1 MANESQEFL
10 VKIDEEWYA
19 REYPDVAISGLTPAE
34 HYRKYGILFGRP
46 ARPSPVEKSDE
57 SMNLPESLLELK
69 RHFIALGVEKGAA
82 KSSGKSAD
90 EPRSLNGM
98 AQKVSSEKSPAKD
111 GPIPVEVAKDERAH
125 QVTEKVASGE
135 PKEKIDK
142 SRTPEAKHSFAELT
156 RLVEAAGLFNKTWYL
171 SEYKDVAR
179 RNSDPVSHYIRHG
192 GREGRDP
199 GPAFSTK
206 WYVSEY
212 GTEIPEGMNAL
223 VHYCLFG
230 KSKGYLTKP
239 PTPEFKVWWM
249 GVTSSEREENLQ
261 SEGNYQSIRTAYD
274 TADRIQNNKHLPAV
288 IIPVY
293 NAPKEVDDCLQAV
306 LTHTENACRV
316 IVIDDA
322 SPDPQIKKIL
332 NKYKGKRN
340 VEIHANKANLGFTKT
355 VNRGIALAGRADV
368 VFLNSDTKVTPGWL
382 RRLRYAAYSDKNI
395 GTVTPFSNNAGAF
408 SAPVAG
414 PDESPVPDW
423 LNLDDYARA
432 ISQASRREYPVV
444 PTGNGFCLYIKRD
457 CLDEV
462 GELDAASFPRGYG
475 EENEFCM
482 RAGRLGWRHIID
494 DTSYVYHVRSASFGE
509 AKRELMA
516 DGRRVVDARY
526 PNYSAAIKEC
536 FNSQSIKDARHQ
548 VRIATDALSKQG
560 NEVRPRILYVLSTY
574 TGGTPQTNQDLMQSL
589 IDRVESFVLRCNSRR
604 MSLMYYQNGEYIE
617 METHILSKE
626 ITAFPHRSEEYDVVI
641 SHWLV
646 KYAIEIVHVR
656 HIAWH
661 GFGLIEQAKKL
672 ELPVV
677 FSFHD
682 FYTICPTVNLLDE
695 TNKYCAGSCT
705 ASSGQCK
712 HSLWTEPDFPP
723 LKNNA
728 IKQWRVMFENLLRKC
743 DAFVTTAQSAKD
755 LLVKNYPFLSGRPF
769 DVVPHGRNFV
779 EFGDVACHY
788 DGEEKLR
795 ILVPGNISNWK
806 GADVV
811 KYLSG
816 HSTAHNFEMHIMG
829 SAADDL
835 LAAPGVVYHGKYQR
849 EEFGEIVE
857 KINPH
862 IGAVFSISL
871 ETYCHT
877 LTEMWSLG
885 IPVLAYDLG
894 AAGDRIKET
903 KAGWLADEVSPE
915 AALEAIL
922 RIKKN
927 SGDVTEKSANVRGWQ
942 LAQGT
947 LHDCHY
953 MAHRYLD
960 IYRSLMCGSAFSISA
975 TRPKIGVL
983 TPNSRVSNYVLQEAP
998 ASTHIRLGEKTRDN
1012 LGRPIRY
1019 EYIEKDAVLERF
1031 SSRYDALLIQRTA
1044 LNSETVAALVD
1055 ATNDPSTP
1063 IIFEL
1068 DDDLLERSRLDAEVG
1083 GEYGKYLEPIS
1094 TLLSRASLVTVS
1106 TQELKERYE
1115 ALNSRIV
1122 VVENTVSDRLWFSPI
1137 ETEAAGFLG
1146 TKEADAKW
1154 VVYMGSTT
1162 HSEDLALL
1170 KSAVNEAKLKF
1181 PNFKLFTIGVT
1192 STKEDW
1198 YEAIPVP
1205 SDKRNYP
1212 DFVKW
1217 LRAIL
1222 QKMDFGVAP
1231 LVDSKFNSAKSDL
1244 KFIEYSAA
1252 KLPALCSRVR
1262 PYVDV
1267 VEHEVSG
1274 ILVQNDDESWAHALV
1289 YACENPGRLSEMAE
1303 RGYKY
1308 TVARRSVRMQAEAFD
1323 ATMREVIDRKTS
1335 EKRPSKSKMKMK
1347 SKFD

>member
-19 REYPDVAISGLTPAE
+19 REYPDVALSGLTPAE

-46 ARPSPVEKSDE
+46 ARPSPIEKKDE
-57 SMNLPESLLELK
+57 SINLPESLLELK
-69 RHFIALGVEKGAA
+69 RHFIALDIENSATKSPNESNGDAVKKISREKSLA
-82 KSSGKSAD
+82 KNELIPLVSAKEEGIRQSAEKISSG
-90 EPRSLNGM
+90 
-98 AQKVSSEKSPAKD
+98 EK
-111 GPIPVEVAKDERAH
+111 
-125 QVTEKVASGE
+125 
-135 PKEKIDK
+135 KEKIEK
-142 SRTPEAKHSFAELT
+142 SSAPETKYSFAELVH
-156 RLVEAAGLFNKTWYL
+156 LVETIGLFNKSWYL

-179 RNSDPVSHYIRHG
+179 RNIDPVSHYIRHG

-199 GPAFSTK
+199 GPAFNTK
-206 WYVSEY
+206 WYVNEY
-212 GTEIPEGMNAL
+212 GAEIPEGMNPL

-230 KSKGYLTKP
+230 KSKEYLTKP
-239 PTPEFKVWWM
+239 PTPEFKAWWM
-249 GVTSSEREENLQ
+249 GVMSSERDADVQ
-261 SEGNYQSIRTAYD
+261 SEGNYLSIRNAYD
-274 TADRIQNNKHLPAV
+274 IADRLQSNKNLPAV

-293 NAPKEVDDCLQAV
+293 NAPNEVDECLRAV

-332 NKYKGKRN
+332 GKYKGKRN
-340 VEIHANKANLGFTKT
+340 VEIRANKTNQGFTKT

-382 RRLRYAAYSDKNI
+382 RRLRYAAYSDKDI

-408 SAPVAG
+408 SAPIAG
-414 PDESPVPDW
+414 PDESPVPEW
-423 LNLDDYARA
+423 LSLDDYARA
-432 ISQASRREYPVV
+432 ISQASKREYPVV

-516 DGRRVVDARY
+516 DGRRVVDTRY

-536 FNSQSIKDARHQ
+536 FSSQSIKDARHQ
-548 VRIATDALSKQG
+548 VKIATDALSKQG

-589 IDRVESFVLRCNSRR
+589 MNRVEAFVLRCNSRR
-604 MSLMYYQNGEYIE
+604 MSLMYYQHGEYIE

-626 ITAFPHRSEEYDVVI
+626 IKAFPHRSEEYDVVI
-641 SHWLV
+641 SHWLI
-646 KYAIEIVHVR
+646 KYAFELVHVR

-695 TNKYCAGSCT
+695 TNTYCGGSCT
-705 ASSGQCK
+705 SSSGQCK

-728 IKQWRVMFENLLRKC
+728 INQWRVMFENVLRKC
-743 DAFVTTAQSAKD
+743 DSFVTTARSAKD
-755 LLVKNYPFLSGRPF
+755 LLVKNYPFLAGKPF
-769 DVVPHGRNFV
+769 DVIPHGRNFV
-779 EFGDVACHY
+779 EFGDVACRY
-788 DGEEKLR
+788 NGEEKLR

-816 HSTAHNFEMHIMG
+816 HAAEHNFEMHIMG

-835 LAAPGVVYHGKYQR
+835 LAAPGVVYHGKYER
-849 EEFGEIVE
+849 EDFGEIVR

-903 KAGWLADEVSPE
+903 KAGWLAAEVSPE
-915 AALEAIL
+915 AALKAIL
-922 RIKKN
+922 RIKQNPDDIAEKRA
-927 SGDVTEKSANVRGWQ
+927 DVLEWQ
-942 LAQGT
+942 LGQGT

-953 MAHRYLD
+953 MAHRYVD
-960 IYRSLMCGSAFSISA
+960 IYRSLMCGSAFNVSA
-975 TRPKIGVL
+975 ARPKIGVL
-983 TPNSRVSNYVLQEAP
+983 TPNSKILDYSLQEAP

-1012 LGRPIRY
+1012 LGRSIRY
-1019 EYIEKDAVLERF
+1019 EYVEKGTVPERIA
-1031 SSRYDALLIQRTA
+1031 SRYDALLIQRTA
-1044 LNSETVAALVD
+1044 LDSENVTAIVD
-1055 ATNDPSTP
+1055 ATNSSGTP

-1083 GEYGKYLEPIS
+1083 GEYAKYLESIS

-1115 ALNSRIV
+1115 ALNSRIA
-1122 VVENTVSDRLWFSPI
+1122 VVENTVSDRLWLSPI
-1137 ETEAAGFLG
+1137 EIQEEDFLG
-1146 TKEADAKW
+1146 VKEVDSRWAI
-1154 VVYMGSTT
+1154 YMGSTT
-1162 HSEDLALL
+1162 HDEDLALL
-1170 KSAVNEAKLKF
+1170 KSAVNEVRRKV

-1192 STKEDW
+1192 SEKEDW

-1205 SDKRNYP
+1205 SEKRNYP
-1212 DFVKW
+1212 NFVKW
-1217 LRAIL
+1217 LRAIMSR
-1222 QKMDFGVAP
+1222 MDFGVAP
-1231 LVDSKFNSAKSDL
+1231 LVDSKFNAAKSDL

-1267 VEHEVSG
+1267 VKHEENG
-1274 ILVQNDDESWAHALV
+1274 ILVQNDDSSWARALL
-1289 YACENPGRLSEMAE
+1289 YACENPGRLAEMAE
-1303 RGYKY
+1303 KSYKY
-1308 TVARRSVRMQAEAFD
+1308 AVTHRSVRMQTESFD
-1323 ATMREVIDRKTS
+1323 ATMREVIDRKATD
-1335 EKRPSKSKMKMK
+1335 KRPSKSRAKIK